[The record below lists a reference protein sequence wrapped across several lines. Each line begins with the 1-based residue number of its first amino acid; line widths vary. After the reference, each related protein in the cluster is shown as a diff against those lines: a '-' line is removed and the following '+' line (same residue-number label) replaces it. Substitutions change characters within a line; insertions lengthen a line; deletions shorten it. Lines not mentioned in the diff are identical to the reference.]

1 MPAPALTGTYPLPG
15 MPDAT
20 VTAGWPF
27 AGQKLAEIFRNG
39 PRPLVADIETY
50 GVGADAGPGR
60 IKCVTLSTE
69 REAVVLNPRE
79 EGDHAE
85 AARALAYASV
95 VVEHKANFDSPSLA
109 INRLITPQG
118 VDKVVDTL
126 VLARMADPGETVPKT
141 LDALVQRYLKITPG
155 KIEHLFKSLGFK
167 NKSEG
172 FLRLDIDSPAYLMGA
187 ASDGIA
193 TYRIWPHVYA
203 AALARFADHPF
214 GAGIGLS
221 PSEAAFEIEKHQV
234 INRNRIKQT
243 IRGLKVD
250 VEFLD
255 RYRLTNQK
263 QIDSTRAELAGLG
276 ITNGQQLVTW
286 LQEQGELPPD
296 HRRTDTGKLGAAA
309 KDLQAINHPI
319 AVKWAGVEQN
329 GKIIQPG
336 LTHLEKFD
344 GYLQKCVDMMD
355 ENGRIHPV
363 TDVLKAAHGR
373 DSMADPP
380 LHQFPGP
387 ARGIIL
393 ADTSFTSVDWSQQE
407 PRIAMNLAGDVEP
420 LFDYEQFGTK
430 VYKGIGEY
438 ADVSDKQA
446 KIVVLA
452 GLYGQGLAL
461 LSSQLGLPPDP
472 WIDTYVT
479 SWGKV
484 VDEHWGYQA
493 AKDTQAAVFSAIPET
508 YKFMTR
514 GKQIARDHKLA
525 YTVGGRI
532 LPVPSGMFR
541 GKFSVQAHK
550 WINFVV
556 SGSAADE
563 LHTAEYNAIAAGL
576 GDAWL
581 WGMHDEAIVESSA
594 AHDIRRIM
602 ETPSERFC
610 RLAGRKP
617 VIRTDF
623 DVLGERWRTA

>member
-27 AGQKLAEIFRNG
+27 AGLKLAEIFRNG
-39 PRPLVADIETY
+39 PRPVVCDIETY

-60 IKCVTLSTE
+60 IKCVILATD

-79 EGDHAE
+79 EGDHAQIR
-85 AARALAYASV
+85 RALAYAST

-109 INRLITPQG
+109 INRLIDPQG

-167 NKSEG
+167 NKAEG

-193 TYRIWPHVYA
+193 TYRIWPHVYR

-221 PSEAAFEIEKHQV
+221 PDEAAFEIEKTQV
-234 INRNRIKQT
+234 VNRNRIKQT
-243 IRGLKVD
+243 IRGLRVD

-255 RYRLTNQK
+255 RYRAETGRE
-263 QIDSTRAELAGLG
+263 RAAGEATLREAG
-276 ITNGQQLVTW
+276 ITPGNGNHLTAW
-286 LQEQGELPPD
+286 LEEAGALPPD

-309 KDLQAINHPI
+309 KDLETIHHPLAAVFR
-319 AVKWAGVEQN
+319 AVKES
-329 GKIIQPG
+329 
-336 LTHLEKFD
+336 EKLD

-355 ENGRIHPV
+355 EQGRIHPV

-387 ARGIIL
+387 SRGIIL

-407 PRIAMNLAGDVEP
+407 PRILMNLAGDVGP

-430 VYKGIGEY
+430 VYKGIADY

-452 GLYGQGLAL
+452 GAYGQGQAL

-472 WIDTYVT
+472 WVPEWTT

-484 VDEHWGYQA
+484 IEAHWGYQG
-493 AKDTQAAVFSAIPET
+493 AKDVQAAVFSAIPESK
-508 YKFMTR
+508 KFMDR

-525 YTVGGRI
+525 YTVAGRI
-532 LPVPSGMFR
+532 LPVPSGYFK

-550 WINFVV
+550 WINYVV

-563 LHTAEYNAIAAGL
+563 LHTAEYTAITTGL
-576 GDAWL
+576 GDAIRWN
-581 WGMHDEAIVESSA
+581 MHDEMICESEA
-594 AHDIRRIM
+594 AHDLRRIM

>member
-221 PSEAAFEIEKHQV
+221 PDEAAFEIEKHQV
-234 INRNRIKQT
+234 VNRNRIKQT

-255 RYRLTNQK
+255 RYRSETGRE
-263 QIDSTRAELAGLG
+263 RAAGEATLREAG
-276 ITNGQQLVTW
+276 ITPGNGNHLTAW
-286 LQEQGELPPD
+286 LEEAGALPPD

-309 KDLQAINHPI
+309 KDLETINHPLAAVFR
-319 AVKWAGVEQN
+319 AVKDS
-329 GKIIQPG
+329 
-336 LTHLEKFD
+336 EKLD

-355 ENGRIHPV
+355 EHGRIHPV

-407 PRIAMNLAGDVEP
+407 PRIAMNLAGDVGP

-472 WIDTYVT
+472 WVPEWTT

-484 VDEHWGYQA
+484 IEAHWGYQG
-493 AKDTQAAVFSAIPET
+493 AKDTQQAVFSAIPET